1 MTRAVFNAFEEM
13 GARIEDNILY
23 SHDLPFE
30 IIVRNVKIEIADCL
44 LQGTL
49 TPAEAQALYKD
60 LPFLA

>member
-30 IIVRNVKIEIADCL
+30 TIIRNVKIEIEDCL

-49 TPAEAQALYKD
+49 TLAEAQEN
-60 LPFLA
+60 